1 MRMEDV
7 YQLVGNPT
15 TMKKAFDY
23 VQDGRV
29 ITIHAE
35 NESDGVRYTARV
47 RGRYDL
53 YQTWY
58 KETDKQI
65 VGGCTCPAFE
75 RTRTACKH
83 IAALMI
89 ENMARQEYEREARQ
103 RQQEYEKRR
112 REEQARENE
121 AFINRMIQLGGKAR
135 MPAEQTDG
143 RRIRLYPVLE
153 RADMQCVELE
163 FKVGQEGARA
173 YIVRNPWDFAQ
184 RVANGDYFAYGKG
197 LAFAHDREMIDERDL
212 PLLDHALLLTQ
223 AMPRQNAQTI
233 SLTGALLDQTMR
245 LLLGGMAE
253 MKREGE
259 TPIRV
264 RVSRGEITPAVA
276 LEKKGDGARLRV
288 RAQSV
293 ALGSAG
299 AYEFLPSGIVCAF
312 DADFRRIAALL
323 KSAAERRTASSF
335 RKSRLRPSVRRSLRP
350 RGRRWSGGAS
360 WCRSTPRWR

>member
-1 MRMEDV
+1 MPGQNGLRVGEAFGRNFTQKRQRDVIIGRDAISAGHPRFGSAGGEGGFRADVVGERKTVKQTHDQHLKKESRDYCNGFSLAAQVCYNQNRMRKRGDKRLDANGRCLSAGGQPDDE
-7 YQLVGNPT
+7 
-15 TMKKAFDY
+15 KKAFDY

-58 KETDKQI
+58 KETDTQI

-121 AFINRMIQLGGKAR
+121 AFINRMIQLGEKAR

-163 FKVGQEGARA
+163 FKVGREGARA
-173 YIVRNPWDFAQ
+173 YIVRNRGILRSAWQTAITLPTA
-184 RVANGDYFAYGKG
+184 KG
-197 LAFAHDREMIDERDL
+197 LRL
-212 PLLDHALLLTQ
+212 PT
-223 AMPRQNAQTI
+223 
-233 SLTGALLDQTMR
+233 TGR
-245 LLLGGMAE
+245 
-253 MKREGE
+253 
-259 TPIRV
+259 
-264 RVSRGEITPAVA
+264 
-276 LEKKGDGARLRV
+276 
-288 RAQSV
+288 
-293 ALGSAG
+293 
-299 AYEFLPSGIVCAF
+299 
-312 DADFRRIAALL
+312 
-323 KSAAERRTASSF
+323 
-335 RKSRLRPSVRRSLRP
+335 
-350 RGRRWSGGAS
+350 
-360 WCRSTPRWR
+360 

>member
-58 KETDKQI
+58 KETDTQI
-65 VGGCTCPAFE
+65 VVGCTCPAFE

-121 AFINRMIQLGGKAR
+121 AFINRMIQLGEKAR

-163 FKVGQEGARA
+163 FKVGREGARA

-184 RVANGDYFAYGKG
+184 RVAAW
-197 LAFAHDREMIDERDL
+197 
-212 PLLDHALLLTQ
+212 
-223 AMPRQNAQTI
+223 
-233 SLTGALLDQTMR
+233 
-245 LLLGGMAE
+245 
-253 MKREGE
+253 
-259 TPIRV
+259 
-264 RVSRGEITPAVA
+264 
-276 LEKKGDGARLRV
+276 
-288 RAQSV
+288 RA
-293 ALGSAG
+293 
-299 AYEFLPSGIVCAF
+299 
-312 DADFRRIAALL
+312 
-323 KSAAERRTASSF
+323 AS
-335 RKSRLRPSVRRSLRP
+335 
-350 RGRRWSGGAS
+350 
-360 WCRSTPRWR
+360 

>member
-58 KETDKQI
+58 KETDTQI

-121 AFINRMIQLGGKAR
+121 AFINRMIQLGEKAR

-163 FKVGQEGARA
+163 FKVGREGARA

-233 SLTGALLDQTMR
+233 PYL
-245 LLLGGMAE
+245 
-253 MKREGE
+253 
-259 TPIRV
+259 
-264 RVSRGEITPAVA
+264 
-276 LEKKGDGARLRV
+276 
-288 RAQSV
+288 
-293 ALGSAG
+293 
-299 AYEFLPSGIVCAF
+299 
-312 DADFRRIAALL
+312 
-323 KSAAERRTASSF
+323 
-335 RKSRLRPSVRRSLRP
+335 
-350 RGRRWSGGAS
+350 
-360 WCRSTPRWR
+360 